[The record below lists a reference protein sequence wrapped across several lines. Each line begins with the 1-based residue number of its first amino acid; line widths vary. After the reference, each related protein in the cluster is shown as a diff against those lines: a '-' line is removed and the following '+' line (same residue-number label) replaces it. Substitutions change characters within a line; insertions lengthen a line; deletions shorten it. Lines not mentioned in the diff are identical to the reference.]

1 MTLYIILIFSAI
13 CVGMAISVKAFG
25 TGGKRKRIFQD
36 IYFSIEEVDGIG
48 VLYTKTGEYSAVLK
62 MENPVQK
69 YSANIEAYY
78 EFTHLFAAL
87 AQTLGEGYALHKQD
101 VFVRKAFKEE
111 NGGNHEFLSES
122 YFRYFNGRPFT
133 DSVCYLTITQENKK
147 SRLMSFDNKKW
158 RDFLVKIRKVHDQ
171 LRDAGVKSRF
181 LGKTEQ
187 WPKNLNG
194 REYNGMNAMMLLLHC
209 EKEGYKIPRFCTFDR
224 IQQFNKTGKK
234 DEEQKPRVSVLKGEH
249 SFPVMLTTFTVVNKE
264 TKEHIK
270 WEDYKLLSQ
279 EEREKYNVY
288 PKLQTYHVF
297 NVAQTN
303 LKEVRPE
310 FWEKLEQE
318 YSMPKVEKDEQF
330 AFEPVDRMIADNR
343 WICPIKPMFGDS
355 AYFSISK
362 NEIVMPE
369 KRQFKDGESFYSNL
383 FHEMGHSTGAEGQLD
398 RIKPATFGSA
408 EYAREELVAELTAA
422 LTAQRYG
429 MTKHLKGDSAA
440 YLKSWLDSLKE
451 SPQFIKTTLLDVKK
465 ATSMLTQHIDK
476 IAMEIDQEKKA
487 EQENGQGK
495 SYLSIDDG
503 DHAVLAYNGSAVY
516 IQHHEKEDSVKIA
529 VPTSNGLEVKLSV
542 PYDHGKDLD
551 TNYQE
556 AFAQYK
562 SLTEPSQ
569 SKENVYYASIAYLQS
584 TDDTSELDKLK
595 EKGDYQ
601 GLLTLAKE
609 YYDGNGMDEE
619 QTYRKPCQNRG
630 DDLLIE
636 DKDFAVVYNGS
647 VGGTYEVFLKHTEQ
661 EVRDHITR
669 YGIGR
674 ASEDVKAVARE
685 MTAEEF
691 SELAQRKMPIFQMPN
706 GGLLNLQYNK
716 DKDSLDVGTVTNAGL
731 SVKHTFP
738 FSHNH
743 SMDANIS
750 SAYEQLLDME
760 EYQKE
765 EVQEEHVAKSAF
777 RR

>member
-1 MTLYIILIFSAI
+1 MGKPYANKGPSAED
-13 CVGMAISVKAFG
+13 KAL
-25 TGGKRKRIFQD
+25 D
-36 IYFSIEEVDGIG
+36 
-48 VLYTKTGEYSAVLK
+48 
-62 MENPVQK
+62 
-69 YSANIEAYY
+69 
-78 EFTHLFAAL
+78 LFADMMIERIQSL
-87 AQTLGEGYALHKQD
+87 SGKDGWKKPWFTEGTL
-101 VFVRKAFKEE
+101 
-111 NGGNHEFLSES
+111 
-122 YFRYFNGRPFT
+122 
-133 DSVCYLTITQENKK
+133 
-147 SRLMSFDNKKW
+147 
-158 RDFLVKIRKVHDQ
+158 
-171 LRDAGVKSRF
+171 
-181 LGKTEQ
+181 Q

-194 REYNGMNAMMLLLHC
+194 REYNGMNAFMLLLHC

-224 IQQFNKTGKK
+224 IQLFNKAGKK

-330 AFEPVDRMIADNR
+330 AFEPMDRMIADNR

-487 EQENGQGK
+487 EQ
-495 SYLSIDDG
+495 
-503 DHAVLAYNGSAVY
+503 
-516 IQHHEKEDSVKIA
+516 
-529 VPTSNGLEVKLSV
+529 
-542 PYDHGKDLD
+542 
-551 TNYQE
+551 
-556 AFAQYK
+556 
-562 SLTEPSQ
+562 
-569 SKENVYYASIAYLQS
+569 KENVGNEEKMEGSKDAGQVYYASVAYLQS

-595 EKGDYQ
+595 EKGDYN
-601 GLLTLAKE
+601 GLLTLAKD

>member
-1 MTLYIILIFSAI
+1 M
-13 CVGMAISVKAFG
+13 
-25 TGGKRKRIFQD
+25 GKP
-36 IYFSIEEVDGIG
+36 
-48 VLYTKTGEYSAVLK
+48 YTKEGPSAEDKALD
-62 MENPVQK
+62 
-69 YSANIEAYY
+69 
-78 EFTHLFAAL
+78 LFADMMIERIQSL
-87 AQTLGEGYALHKQD
+87 SGKDGWKKPWFTEGTL
-101 VFVRKAFKEE
+101 
-111 NGGNHEFLSES
+111 
-122 YFRYFNGRPFT
+122 
-133 DSVCYLTITQENKK
+133 
-147 SRLMSFDNKKW
+147 
-158 RDFLVKIRKVHDQ
+158 
-171 LRDAGVKSRF
+171 
-181 LGKTEQ
+181 Q

-297 NVAQTN
+297 NVSQTN

-451 SPQFIKTTLLDVKK
+451 SPHFIKTTLLDVKK

-487 EQENGQGK
+487 EQTENVGNEEKMEGSKDAGQ
-495 SYLSIDDG
+495 
-503 DHAVLAYNGSAVY
+503 
-516 IQHHEKEDSVKIA
+516 
-529 VPTSNGLEVKLSV
+529 
-542 PYDHGKDLD
+542 
-551 TNYQE
+551 
-556 AFAQYK
+556 
-562 SLTEPSQ
+562 
-569 SKENVYYASIAYLQS
+569 VYYASVAYLQS

-595 EKGDYQ
+595 DRGDYD
-601 GLLTLAKE
+601 GLLKLAKD
-609 YYDGNGMDEE
+609 YYDGNGMDEK

-661 EVRDHITR
+661 EIRDHITR

-731 SVKHTFP
+731 SVKHSFP
-738 FSHNH
+738 FSHDH

>member
-1 MTLYIILIFSAI
+1 MTMGKAYAKEGPSAED
-13 CVGMAISVKAFG
+13 KAL
-25 TGGKRKRIFQD
+25 D
-36 IYFSIEEVDGIG
+36 
-48 VLYTKTGEYSAVLK
+48 
-62 MENPVQK
+62 
-69 YSANIEAYY
+69 
-78 EFTHLFAAL
+78 LFADMMIERIQSL
-87 AQTLGEGYALHKQD
+87 SGKDGWKKPWFTEGTL
-101 VFVRKAFKEE
+101 
-111 NGGNHEFLSES
+111 
-122 YFRYFNGRPFT
+122 
-133 DSVCYLTITQENKK
+133 
-147 SRLMSFDNKKW
+147 
-158 RDFLVKIRKVHDQ
+158 
-171 LRDAGVKSRF
+171 
-181 LGKTEQ
+181 Q

-487 EQENGQGK
+487 EQTENVGNEEKMEGSKDAGQ
-495 SYLSIDDG
+495 
-503 DHAVLAYNGSAVY
+503 
-516 IQHHEKEDSVKIA
+516 
-529 VPTSNGLEVKLSV
+529 
-542 PYDHGKDLD
+542 
-551 TNYQE
+551 
-556 AFAQYK
+556 
-562 SLTEPSQ
+562 
-569 SKENVYYASIAYLQS
+569 VYYASVAYLQS

-595 EKGDYQ
+595 DRGDYD
-601 GLLTLAKE
+601 GLLKLAKD
-609 YYDGNGMDEE
+609 YYDGNGMDEK

-661 EVRDHITR
+661 EIRDHITR

>member
-1 MTLYIILIFSAI
+1 M
-13 CVGMAISVKAFG
+13 
-25 TGGKRKRIFQD
+25 GKP
-36 IYFSIEEVDGIG
+36 
-48 VLYTKTGEYSAVLK
+48 YTKEGPSAEDKALD
-62 MENPVQK
+62 
-69 YSANIEAYY
+69 
-78 EFTHLFAAL
+78 LFADMMIERIQSL
-87 AQTLGEGYALHKQD
+87 SGKDGWKKPWFTEGTL
-101 VFVRKAFKEE
+101 
-111 NGGNHEFLSES
+111 
-122 YFRYFNGRPFT
+122 
-133 DSVCYLTITQENKK
+133 
-147 SRLMSFDNKKW
+147 
-158 RDFLVKIRKVHDQ
+158 
-171 LRDAGVKSRF
+171 
-181 LGKTEQ
+181 Q

-297 NVAQTN
+297 NVSQTN

-343 WICPIKPMFGDS
+343 WICPIKLMFGDS

-487 EQENGQGK
+487 EQTENVGNEEKMEGSKDAGQ
-495 SYLSIDDG
+495 
-503 DHAVLAYNGSAVY
+503 
-516 IQHHEKEDSVKIA
+516 
-529 VPTSNGLEVKLSV
+529 
-542 PYDHGKDLD
+542 
-551 TNYQE
+551 
-556 AFAQYK
+556 
-562 SLTEPSQ
+562 
-569 SKENVYYASIAYLQS
+569 VYYASVAYLQS

-595 EKGDYQ
+595 DRGDYD
-601 GLLTLAKE
+601 GLLKLAKD
-609 YYDGNGMDEE
+609 YYDGNGMDEK

-661 EVRDHITR
+661 EIRDHITR

-731 SVKHTFP
+731 SVKHSFP
-738 FSHNH
+738 FSHDH

>member
-1 MTLYIILIFSAI
+1 MGKPYAKEGPSAED
-13 CVGMAISVKAFG
+13 KAL
-25 TGGKRKRIFQD
+25 D
-36 IYFSIEEVDGIG
+36 
-48 VLYTKTGEYSAVLK
+48 
-62 MENPVQK
+62 
-69 YSANIEAYY
+69 
-78 EFTHLFAAL
+78 LFADMMIERIQSLSGKDGWKKPWFTEGAL
-87 AQTLGEGYALHKQD
+87 
-101 VFVRKAFKEE
+101 
-111 NGGNHEFLSES
+111 
-122 YFRYFNGRPFT
+122 
-133 DSVCYLTITQENKK
+133 
-147 SRLMSFDNKKW
+147 
-158 RDFLVKIRKVHDQ
+158 
-171 LRDAGVKSRF
+171 
-181 LGKTEQ
+181 Q

-487 EQENGQGK
+487 EQTENVGNEEKMEGSKDGGQ
-495 SYLSIDDG
+495 
-503 DHAVLAYNGSAVY
+503 
-516 IQHHEKEDSVKIA
+516 
-529 VPTSNGLEVKLSV
+529 
-542 PYDHGKDLD
+542 
-551 TNYQE
+551 
-556 AFAQYK
+556 
-562 SLTEPSQ
+562 
-569 SKENVYYASIAYLQS
+569 VYYASVAYLQS

-661 EVRDHITR
+661 EVRAHITR

>member
-1 MTLYIILIFSAI
+1 MGKPYAKEGPSAED
-13 CVGMAISVKAFG
+13 KAL
-25 TGGKRKRIFQD
+25 D
-36 IYFSIEEVDGIG
+36 
-48 VLYTKTGEYSAVLK
+48 
-62 MENPVQK
+62 
-69 YSANIEAYY
+69 
-78 EFTHLFAAL
+78 LFADMMIERIQSL
-87 AQTLGEGYALHKQD
+87 SGKDGWKKPWFTEGTL
-101 VFVRKAFKEE
+101 
-111 NGGNHEFLSES
+111 
-122 YFRYFNGRPFT
+122 
-133 DSVCYLTITQENKK
+133 
-147 SRLMSFDNKKW
+147 
-158 RDFLVKIRKVHDQ
+158 
-171 LRDAGVKSRF
+171 
-181 LGKTEQ
+181 Q

-487 EQENGQGK
+487 EQ
-495 SYLSIDDG
+495 
-503 DHAVLAYNGSAVY
+503 
-516 IQHHEKEDSVKIA
+516 
-529 VPTSNGLEVKLSV
+529 
-542 PYDHGKDLD
+542 
-551 TNYQE
+551 
-556 AFAQYK
+556 
-562 SLTEPSQ
+562 
-569 SKENVYYASIAYLQS
+569 KENVGNEEKMEGSKDAGQVYYASVAYLQS

-595 EKGDYQ
+595 DRGDYD
-601 GLLTLAKE
+601 GLLKLAKD

-731 SVKHTFP
+731 SVKHSFP
-738 FSHNH
+738 FSHDH

>member
-1 MTLYIILIFSAI
+1 MT
-13 CVGMAISVKAFG
+13 M
-25 TGGKRKRIFQD
+25 GKP
-36 IYFSIEEVDGIG
+36 
-48 VLYTKTGEYSAVLK
+48 YTKEGPSAEDKALD
-62 MENPVQK
+62 
-69 YSANIEAYY
+69 
-78 EFTHLFAAL
+78 LFADMMIERIQSLSGKDGWKKPWFTEGAL
-87 AQTLGEGYALHKQD
+87 
-101 VFVRKAFKEE
+101 
-111 NGGNHEFLSES
+111 
-122 YFRYFNGRPFT
+122 
-133 DSVCYLTITQENKK
+133 
-147 SRLMSFDNKKW
+147 
-158 RDFLVKIRKVHDQ
+158 
-171 LRDAGVKSRF
+171 
-181 LGKTEQ
+181 Q

-297 NVAQTN
+297 NVSQTN

-487 EQENGQGK
+487 EQTENVGNEEKMEGSKDAGQ
-495 SYLSIDDG
+495 
-503 DHAVLAYNGSAVY
+503 
-516 IQHHEKEDSVKIA
+516 
-529 VPTSNGLEVKLSV
+529 
-542 PYDHGKDLD
+542 
-551 TNYQE
+551 
-556 AFAQYK
+556 
-562 SLTEPSQ
+562 
-569 SKENVYYASIAYLQS
+569 VYYASVAYLQS

-595 EKGDYQ
+595 DRGDYD
-601 GLLTLAKE
+601 GLLKLAKD
-609 YYDGNGMDEE
+609 YYDGNGMDEK

-661 EVRDHITR
+661 EIRDHITR

>member
-1 MTLYIILIFSAI
+1 MGKPYAKEGPSAED
-13 CVGMAISVKAFG
+13 KAL
-25 TGGKRKRIFQD
+25 D
-36 IYFSIEEVDGIG
+36 
-48 VLYTKTGEYSAVLK
+48 
-62 MENPVQK
+62 
-69 YSANIEAYY
+69 
-78 EFTHLFAAL
+78 LFADMMIERIQSL
-87 AQTLGEGYALHKQD
+87 SGKDGWKKPWFTEGTL
-101 VFVRKAFKEE
+101 
-111 NGGNHEFLSES
+111 
-122 YFRYFNGRPFT
+122 
-133 DSVCYLTITQENKK
+133 
-147 SRLMSFDNKKW
+147 
-158 RDFLVKIRKVHDQ
+158 
-171 LRDAGVKSRF
+171 
-181 LGKTEQ
+181 Q

-194 REYNGMNAMMLLLHC
+194 REYNGMNAFMLLLHC

-224 IQQFNKTGKK
+224 IQLFNKAGKK

-270 WEDYKLLSQ
+270 WEDYKQLSQ
-279 EEREKYNVY
+279 KEREKYNVY

-330 AFEPVDRMIADNR
+330 AFEPMDRMIADNR

-487 EQENGQGK
+487 EQ
-495 SYLSIDDG
+495 
-503 DHAVLAYNGSAVY
+503 
-516 IQHHEKEDSVKIA
+516 
-529 VPTSNGLEVKLSV
+529 
-542 PYDHGKDLD
+542 
-551 TNYQE
+551 
-556 AFAQYK
+556 
-562 SLTEPSQ
+562 
-569 SKENVYYASIAYLQS
+569 KENVGNEEKMEGSKDAGQVYYASVAYLQS

-595 EKGDYQ
+595 DRGDYD
-601 GLLTLAKE
+601 GLLKLAKD
-609 YYDGNGMDEE
+609 YFDGNGMDEE

-661 EVRDHITR
+661 EIRDHITR

-706 GGLLNLQYNK
+706 GGMLNLQYNK

-731 SVKHTFP
+731 SVKHSFP
-738 FSHNH
+738 FSHDH

-765 EVQEEHVAKSAF
+765 DVQEEHVAKSAF

>member
-1 MTLYIILIFSAI
+1 MIERIQSLSGKDGWKKPWFTEGTL
-13 CVGMAISVKAFG
+13 
-25 TGGKRKRIFQD
+25 
-36 IYFSIEEVDGIG
+36 
-48 VLYTKTGEYSAVLK
+48 
-62 MENPVQK
+62 
-69 YSANIEAYY
+69 
-78 EFTHLFAAL
+78 
-87 AQTLGEGYALHKQD
+87 
-101 VFVRKAFKEE
+101 
-111 NGGNHEFLSES
+111 
-122 YFRYFNGRPFT
+122 
-133 DSVCYLTITQENKK
+133 
-147 SRLMSFDNKKW
+147 
-158 RDFLVKIRKVHDQ
+158 
-171 LRDAGVKSRF
+171 
-181 LGKTEQ
+181 Q

-224 IQQFNKTGKK
+224 IQLFNKAGKK

-270 WEDYKLLSQ
+270 WEDYKMLSQ
-279 EEREKYNVY
+279 EDREKYNVY

-318 YSMPKVEKDEQF
+318 YSMPKVEKDEQY

-487 EQENGQGK
+487 EQ
-495 SYLSIDDG
+495 
-503 DHAVLAYNGSAVY
+503 
-516 IQHHEKEDSVKIA
+516 
-529 VPTSNGLEVKLSV
+529 
-542 PYDHGKDLD
+542 
-551 TNYQE
+551 
-556 AFAQYK
+556 
-562 SLTEPSQ
+562 
-569 SKENVYYASIAYLQS
+569 KENVGKEEKMEGSKDAGQVYYASVAYLQS

-595 EKGDYQ
+595 DRGDYD
-601 GLLTLAKE
+601 GLLKLAKD
-609 YYDGNGMDEE
+609 YYDGNGIDEE

-731 SVKHTFP
+731 SVKHSFP
-738 FSHNH
+738 FSHDH

-765 EVQEEHVAKSAF
+765 DVQEEHVAKSAF

>member
-1 MTLYIILIFSAI
+1 M
-13 CVGMAISVKAFG
+13 
-25 TGGKRKRIFQD
+25 GKP
-36 IYFSIEEVDGIG
+36 
-48 VLYTKTGEYSAVLK
+48 YTKEGPSAEDKALG
-62 MENPVQK
+62 
-69 YSANIEAYY
+69 
-78 EFTHLFAAL
+78 LFADMMIERIQSL
-87 AQTLGEGYALHKQD
+87 SGKDGWKKPWFTEGTL
-101 VFVRKAFKEE
+101 
-111 NGGNHEFLSES
+111 
-122 YFRYFNGRPFT
+122 
-133 DSVCYLTITQENKK
+133 
-147 SRLMSFDNKKW
+147 
-158 RDFLVKIRKVHDQ
+158 
-171 LRDAGVKSRF
+171 
-181 LGKTEQ
+181 Q

-234 DEEQKPRVSVLKGEH
+234 NEEQKPRVSVLKGEH

-383 FHEMGHSTGAEGQLD
+383 FHEMGHSTGAEGLLD

-487 EQENGQGK
+487 EQKENVGK
-495 SYLSIDDG
+495 EENMEGSMDDG
-503 DHAVLAYNGSAVY
+503 R
-516 IQHHEKEDSVKIA
+516 
-529 VPTSNGLEVKLSV
+529 
-542 PYDHGKDLD
+542 
-551 TNYQE
+551 
-556 AFAQYK
+556 
-562 SLTEPSQ
+562 
-569 SKENVYYASIAYLQS
+569 VYYASVAYLQS

-595 EKGDYQ
+595 DRGDYD
-601 GLLTLAKE
+601 GLLKLAKD

-619 QTYRKPCQNRG
+619 HTYRKPCQNRG

-716 DKDSLDVGTVTNAGL
+716 DKDSLDVGTVTNTGL
-731 SVKHTFP
+731 SVKHSFP
-738 FSHNH
+738 FSHDH

>member
-1 MTLYIILIFSAI
+1 MT
-13 CVGMAISVKAFG
+13 M
-25 TGGKRKRIFQD
+25 GKP
-36 IYFSIEEVDGIG
+36 
-48 VLYTKTGEYSAVLK
+48 YTKEGPSAEDKALD
-62 MENPVQK
+62 
-69 YSANIEAYY
+69 
-78 EFTHLFAAL
+78 LFADMMIERIQSL
-87 AQTLGEGYALHKQD
+87 SGKDGWKKPWFTEGTL
-101 VFVRKAFKEE
+101 
-111 NGGNHEFLSES
+111 
-122 YFRYFNGRPFT
+122 
-133 DSVCYLTITQENKK
+133 
-147 SRLMSFDNKKW
+147 
-158 RDFLVKIRKVHDQ
+158 
-171 LRDAGVKSRF
+171 
-181 LGKTEQ
+181 Q

-224 IQQFNKTGKK
+224 IQLFNKAGKK

-487 EQENGQGK
+487 EQTENVGNEEKMEGSKDAGQ
-495 SYLSIDDG
+495 
-503 DHAVLAYNGSAVY
+503 
-516 IQHHEKEDSVKIA
+516 
-529 VPTSNGLEVKLSV
+529 
-542 PYDHGKDLD
+542 
-551 TNYQE
+551 
-556 AFAQYK
+556 
-562 SLTEPSQ
+562 
-569 SKENVYYASIAYLQS
+569 VYYASVAYLQS

-595 EKGDYQ
+595 DRGDYD
-601 GLLTLAKE
+601 GLLTLAKD

-674 ASEDVKAVARE
+674 ASEDVKAVARD

-731 SVKHTFP
+731 SVKHSFP
-738 FSHNH
+738 FSHDH

-765 EVQEEHVAKSAF
+765 DVQEEHVAKSAF

>member
-1 MTLYIILIFSAI
+1 MGKPYAKEGPSAED
-13 CVGMAISVKAFG
+13 KAL
-25 TGGKRKRIFQD
+25 D
-36 IYFSIEEVDGIG
+36 
-48 VLYTKTGEYSAVLK
+48 
-62 MENPVQK
+62 
-69 YSANIEAYY
+69 
-78 EFTHLFAAL
+78 LFADMMIERIQSL
-87 AQTLGEGYALHKQD
+87 SGKDGWKKPWFTEGTL
-101 VFVRKAFKEE
+101 
-111 NGGNHEFLSES
+111 
-122 YFRYFNGRPFT
+122 
-133 DSVCYLTITQENKK
+133 
-147 SRLMSFDNKKW
+147 
-158 RDFLVKIRKVHDQ
+158 
-171 LRDAGVKSRF
+171 
-181 LGKTEQ
+181 Q

-224 IQQFNKTGKK
+224 IQLFNKAGKK
-234 DEEQKPRVSVLKGEH
+234 GEEQKPRVSVLKGEH

-279 EEREKYNVY
+279 EDREKYNVY

-318 YSMPKVEKDEQF
+318 YSMPKVEKDEQY

-487 EQENGQGK
+487 EQ
-495 SYLSIDDG
+495 
-503 DHAVLAYNGSAVY
+503 
-516 IQHHEKEDSVKIA
+516 
-529 VPTSNGLEVKLSV
+529 
-542 PYDHGKDLD
+542 
-551 TNYQE
+551 
-556 AFAQYK
+556 
-562 SLTEPSQ
+562 
-569 SKENVYYASIAYLQS
+569 KENVGNEEKMEGSKDAGQVYYASVAYLQS

-595 EKGDYQ
+595 EKGDYN
-601 GLLTLAKE
+601 GLLTLAKD

-630 DDLLIE
+630 DELLIE

-674 ASEDVKAVARE
+674 ASEDVKAVARD

-731 SVKHTFP
+731 SVKHSFP
-738 FSHNH
+738 FSHDH

>member
-1 MTLYIILIFSAI
+1 MGKPYAKEGPSAED
-13 CVGMAISVKAFG
+13 KAL
-25 TGGKRKRIFQD
+25 D
-36 IYFSIEEVDGIG
+36 
-48 VLYTKTGEYSAVLK
+48 
-62 MENPVQK
+62 
-69 YSANIEAYY
+69 
-78 EFTHLFAAL
+78 LFADMMIERIQSL
-87 AQTLGEGYALHKQD
+87 SGKDGWKKPWFTEGTL
-101 VFVRKAFKEE
+101 
-111 NGGNHEFLSES
+111 
-122 YFRYFNGRPFT
+122 
-133 DSVCYLTITQENKK
+133 
-147 SRLMSFDNKKW
+147 
-158 RDFLVKIRKVHDQ
+158 
-171 LRDAGVKSRF
+171 
-181 LGKTEQ
+181 Q

-194 REYNGMNAMMLLLHC
+194 REYNGMNAFMLLLHC

-224 IQQFNKTGKK
+224 IQLFNKAGKK

-487 EQENGQGK
+487 EQKENVGK
-495 SYLSIDDG
+495 EENMEGSMDDG
-503 DHAVLAYNGSAVY
+503 R
-516 IQHHEKEDSVKIA
+516 
-529 VPTSNGLEVKLSV
+529 
-542 PYDHGKDLD
+542 
-551 TNYQE
+551 
-556 AFAQYK
+556 
-562 SLTEPSQ
+562 
-569 SKENVYYASIAYLQS
+569 VYYASVAYLQS

-595 EKGDYQ
+595 DRGDYD
-601 GLLTLAKE
+601 GLLKLAKD

-619 QTYRKPCQNRG
+619 HTYRKPCQNRG

-674 ASEDVKAVARE
+674 ASEDVKAVARD

-731 SVKHTFP
+731 SVKHSFP
-738 FSHNH
+738 FSHDH

-765 EVQEEHVAKSAF
+765 DVQEEHVAKSAF